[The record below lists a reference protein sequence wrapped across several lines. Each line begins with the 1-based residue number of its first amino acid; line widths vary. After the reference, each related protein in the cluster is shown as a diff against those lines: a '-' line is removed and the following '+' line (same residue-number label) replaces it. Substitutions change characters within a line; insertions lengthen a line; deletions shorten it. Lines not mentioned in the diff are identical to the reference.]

1 MAYIGIN
8 QRIPISIVEM
18 ALNAAVENKYSTEY
32 AIELAST
39 EFDGENR
46 QKKAALILKRLTL
59 DNPLFEYIKENKDL
73 VFSALKYKDDRAAIM
88 SAIICSAYPIGYDVL
103 ETMGKYF
110 HVQDILRTDIIVNR
124 MSAKYGSNR
133 SLPNALYSVLPM
145 FIEAGIINRPQAG
158 EYSMNRIS
166 PITDI
171 ANELYKKSFAV
182 NNPNNSTDIIPEDHP
197 YFEYFS

>member
-18 ALNAAVENKYSTEY
+18 ALNAAVENTYSTEY

-39 EFDGENR
+39 ISDGENR
-46 QKKAALILKRLTL
+46 QRKTATILNRLTIN
-59 DNPLFEYIKENKDL
+59 NPLFDYIKENKEL
-73 VFSALKYKDDRAAIM
+73 VFSALKYKDDRAAII
-88 SAIICSAYPIGYDVL
+88 SAIICSAYPIGYDVI

-110 HVQDILRTDIIVNR
+110 HAQDIIGAEIIINR

-145 FIEAGIINRPQAG
+145 FIEAGIINRPQTG

-166 PITDI
+166 PITNI
-171 ANELYKKSFAV
+171 ATELYNKSFFI
-182 NNPNNSTDIIPEDHP
+182 NNPDKSIDFIPEDNP